1 MVEQMSNDNNHWVG
15 DSLAFMGN
23 ELAVD
28 ADKIIATISKKN
40 SLYHLCQATLDD
52 LPAIVAIYNQSV
64 GVANADFAPVSVA
77 SRQAW
82 FLAHDDNRPIWV
94 LKKTDIVVAWVSL
107 SNLYDRPA
115 YVHST
120 EISVYVDKAYAGLGL
135 GRYLVQTMIGYA
147 PRLDICAIVALIFAH
162 NTPSLVLFTGLGF
175 ENWGCLPKVC
185 LSQGAMADVVILGIK
200 LDNR

>member
-1 MVEQMSNDNNHWVG
+1 MNNANNHLG
-15 DSLAFMGN
+15 SLAVFEGN
-23 ELAVD
+23 KVL
-28 ADKIIATISKKN
+28 IKN
-40 SLYHLCQATLDD
+40 NVSYHLCQASLTD

-82 FLAHDDNRPIWV
+82 FLAHDTRRPIWV
-94 LKKTDIVVAWVSL
+94 LKTADIVVAWVSL

-115 YVHST
+115 YGCST

-135 GRYLVQTMIGYA
+135 GRYLVKAMLAYA
-147 PRLDICAIVALIFAH
+147 PSIGVHNVVALIFAH
-162 NTPSLVLFTGLGF
+162 NQASLALFGACGFNRWGVL
-175 ENWGCLPKVC
+175 PAIA

-200 LDNR
+200 LDNRQTH

>member
-1 MVEQMSNDNNHWVG
+1 MNNANNHLG
-15 DSLAFMGN
+15 SLAVFEGN
-23 ELAVD
+23 KVL
-28 ADKIIATISKKN
+28 IKN
-40 SLYHLCQATLDD
+40 NKVLIKNNVSYHLCQASLTD

-82 FLAHDDNRPIWV
+82 FLAHDTNRPIWV
-94 LKKTDIVVAWVSL
+94 LKTTDAVVAWVSL

-115 YVHST
+115 YGCST

-135 GRYLVQTMIGYA
+135 GRYLVKAMLAYA
-147 PRLDICAIVALIFAH
+147 PSIGVHNVVALIFAH
-162 NTPSLVLFTGLGF
+162 NQASLALFGACGFNRWGVL
-175 ENWGCLPKVC
+175 PAIA